1 MNSQHN
7 TIIKQKLLKCLRC
20 DDKDCNKSISK
31 TSKAINL
38 IDKKK
43 HAMSIN
49 NSDTINIQEWT
60 VLDIWMYCT

>member
-20 DDKDCNKSISK
+20 DDKDCNYSISK

-38 IDKKK
+38 IEIKK

-49 NSDTINIQEWT
+49 NSDTINIQE
-60 VLDIWMYCT
+60 